1 MDTLVSQVSQLLEKR
16 EYEIPKRYIEALA
29 NEIHEDFF
37 ERRLESEIIRSAR
50 WVKTVKAT
58 RRNSDG

>member
-1 MDTLVSQVSQLLEKR
+1 LEKR